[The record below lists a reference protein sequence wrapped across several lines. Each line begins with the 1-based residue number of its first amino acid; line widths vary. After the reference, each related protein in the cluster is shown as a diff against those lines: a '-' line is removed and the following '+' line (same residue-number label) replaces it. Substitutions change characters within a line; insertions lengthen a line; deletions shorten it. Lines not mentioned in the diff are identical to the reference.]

1 MGKNLSVRRHAGKA
15 LVLLAVLLLPAARTS
30 VQPMP
35 ASATLVPDRATLA
48 IPAPKGDTD
57 GLLHV
62 TLTGAEPR
70 NVTLHASPLTVGD
83 GYAFVRF
90 PDTGSDLIRLDN
102 NKLQC
107 EAGKDCVVRYEV
119 YDAWAAG
126 IYQGIIEAYTPQGK
140 IGTTPIS
147 AVRPVAAFRPVITSD
162 AMRDGRIV
170 FDATTDSSFLL
181 SVQNPAGSP
190 PHKILLSGEPA
201 DRACPRPGGG
211 PGAPIS
217 FAPAEFQ
224 LEPGAAQTVI
234 ATVAPCLTTGT
245 RLAVL
250 KTVNG
255 DEPGAWAETVISLS
269 RYAPATTRQ
278 LWLLAFVILGSVVSV
293 LLNNIFP
300 VNRTKNAL
308 RNELRRVTETLRD
321 CANAG
326 PALIDSLTAE
336 ATRLRLSLQKIYFFD
351 ATKVAR
357 TQDAQREVA
366 ALAAAAAMT
375 RRISL
380 MRSKVDG
387 ATLPIATH
395 AMIRGKLRDAEES
408 LLAGDATAASDR
420 LSEAQAKLTEAIDD
434 VTQSILRKSLTDGLP
449 KLMHEH
455 GVLADQ
461 PKGQAAQPDAKAA
474 ADGGAAP
481 AAAADLKQPED
492 RHPRIKAFI
501 EQLHRDYNELEKLT
515 ARDMLDI
522 ERDFY
527 VADIWTE
534 YVEPKLKAFKDDPGV
549 AARREALKG
558 LSKALLASLL
568 HNPKSDHVQVLLDLL
583 RSDLTPDEIAAALA
597 LGKARIDCDPRPK
610 YLESVNIAFVFTDP
624 LINDVPAAK
633 RLLTYSWSI
642 DDDTAPPP
650 DVDRFRHYFR
660 EPKRRWFRLEP
671 APPPPI
677 VVKPTDPAAQFP
689 VDSPGCVLRRA
700 KTSTVAVTVGVPF
713 AADTAFA
720 HPPQVSPRVVTP
732 RRTTAAWW
740 KVEPMELASFGVTTA
755 IAVVTAFGAHYASS
769 LPNVI
774 TWSDWLS
781 SFMLGFGLDQLRDTV
796 GTATVATP
804 AAPAVPP
811 AGAAGPQG

>member
-1 MGKNLSVRRHAGKA
+1 MGRNLSLRRYAGRGLA
-15 LVLLAVLLLPAARTS
+15 LLAILLVPAASTSAQPTS
-30 VQPMP
+30 V
-35 ASATLVPDRATLA
+35 SATLVPDHATLA
-48 IPAPKGDTD
+48 IPAPKGQTD
-57 GLLHV
+57 GLLQV
-62 TLTGAEPR
+62 TLNGVEPR
-70 NVTLHASPLTVGD
+70 NVTLRASPLTVGD
-83 GYAFVRF
+83 SYAFVRF
-90 PDTGSDLIRLDN
+90 PDSGSDLIRLDN
-102 NKLQC
+102 EKLQC
-107 EAGKDCVVRYEV
+107 EAGKDCMVHYEV
-119 YDAWAAG
+119 YGAWAAG
-126 IYQGIIEAYTPQGK
+126 VYQGTIEAYTPQGK

-170 FDATTDSSFLL
+170 FDATNDSSFLL
-181 SVQNPAGSP
+181 SVQNPVGSP
-190 PHKILLSGEPA
+190 PHKLLLSGEPA
-201 DRACPRPGGG
+201 DPACPTPGGG

-217 FAPAEFQ
+217 FAPAEFH

-234 ATVAPCLTTGT
+234 ANVAPCLTTGT
-245 RLAVL
+245 HLAML
-250 KTVNG
+250 KTING
-255 DEPGAWAETVISLS
+255 DEPGAWTEMAISLS

-278 LWLLAFVILGSVVSV
+278 LSLLAFVVIGSVVSV
-293 LLNNIFP
+293 MLNNIFP
-300 VNRTKNAL
+300 VNRTKNGL
-308 RNELRRVTETLRD
+308 RSELRRVAETLRD

-336 ATRLRLSLQKIYFFD
+336 ATRLRLSLQSIHFFD
-351 ATKVAR
+351 ATKVGA
-357 TQDAQREVA
+357 TQEAQREVE
-366 ALAAAAAMT
+366 ALAAAATLT

-408 LLAGDATAASDR
+408 LLVGDATAANDH
-420 LSEAQAKLTEAIDD
+420 LSKAQAKLTEAIDD
-434 VTQSILRKSLTDGLP
+434 VTQSILRKSLTGGLP
-449 KLMHEH
+449 KLMHER
-455 GVLADQ
+455 GVLVEPPEA
-461 PKGQAAQPDAKAA
+461 QAAHENGG
-474 ADGGAAP
+474 ADGGVAP
-481 AAAADLKQPED
+481 AAAARHLEQPED
-492 RHPRIKAFI
+492 RHPRIKAFVK
-501 EQLHRDYNELEKLT
+501 QLQRDDDDLQTLT
-515 ARDMLDI
+515 AQEVLDI

-534 YVEPKLKAFKDDPGV
+534 YVEPKLEAFKDPEL
-549 AARREALKG
+549 AARRPALVRLSEAL
-558 LSKALLASLL
+558 LDCLLR
-568 HNPKSDHVQVLLDLL
+568 NPKSDHVQVLLDLL

-597 LGKARIDCDPRPK
+597 RGEARIDCDPQPK
-610 YLESVNIAFVFTDP
+610 YLESVNIAFVFTNP
-624 LINDVPAAK
+624 LINDVPAAR

-660 EPKRRWFRLEP
+660 QPKLRWRKPEP
-671 APPPPI
+671 ASPPAI
-677 VVKPTDPAAQFP
+677 VVEPTDPAAQFP
-689 VDSPGCVLRRA
+689 VGAPGRVPRRA

-713 AADTAFA
+713 AADTALA
-720 HPPQVSPRVVTP
+720 HPPQVSPQVVTP
-732 RRTTAAWW
+732 RRTTGAWW

-796 GTATVATP
+796 GTPTVTTT

-811 AGAAGPQG
+811 AGAAGPHG